1 MDWLRYCE
9 RLMTPVVRSRSVT
22 RTNLLNAARIRFQEH
37 GFDGTTVR
45 EIAADA
51 GVDAALIK
59 RYFGSK
65 EGLFTEITL
74 ADESLS
80 DLLTGDRATVGF
92 RMAETLTTKKTSPGM
107 ETVMRSLGNPTVAE
121 RYEVELHERFVVGLA
136 DWLGGRDARVRAGLM
151 VGVLNGIAVSTTVLG
166 QRSLREAKP
175 SALTKHLGA
184 TLQSLI
190 DG

>member
-1 MDWLRYCE
+1 
-9 RLMTPVVRSRSVT
+9 MTSVPRSRSAT
-22 RTNLLNAARIRFQEH
+22 RTNLLNAARARFQEH

-45 EIAADA
+45 DIAADA

-65 EGLFTEITL
+65 EGLFTEISL
-74 ADESLS
+74 ADESLG
-80 DLLTGDRATVGF
+80 DLLTGERATVGF
-92 RMAETLTTKKTSPGM
+92 RMAERLANKETSPGI

-121 RYEVELHERFVVGLA
+121 RYEQELHDRFVVGLTE
-136 DWLGGRDARVRAGLM
+136 WLGGRDAQVRAGLIVSM
-151 VGVLNGIAVSTTVLG
+151 LNGIAVSNTVLN

-175 SALTKHLGA
+175 AAVSKHLGA
-184 TLQSLI
+184 ALQSLI